1 MSVSALECMVERER
15 EEKHNIENTNAEKLF
30 HLSGM
35 RFGFD
40 LFGFFF
46 FFICRN
52 SSEPIL
58 SIFQAALIS
67 NGTCKYS
74 AAFHHFGVRAKHL
87 LLHSCDLLGRES
99 MSCMMTGI
107 VFFISLSVVFP
118 GKNGY
123 L

>member
-46 FFICRN
+46 F
-52 SSEPIL
+52 
-58 SIFQAALIS
+58 
-67 NGTCKYS
+67 
-74 AAFHHFGVRAKHL
+74 
-87 LLHSCDLLGRES
+87 
-99 MSCMMTGI
+99 
-107 VFFISLSVVFP
+107 LSVGIHQNQYFP
-118 GKNGY
+118 SFR
-123 L
+123 LH